1 MRRGR
6 STRRDRSTTQ
16 RRRTVQRLTFA
27 AITATVTAGVAVY
40 GTSQGSASQGFT
52 QSCTAPGVTAD
63 SVKLGLLY
71 PDTGPASGAFAAYR
85 AGVDARF
92 GAANAVGGVNGRRL
106 SYTWQDDESTPG
118 TNLVG
123 ARKLVDQKKVFGI
136 IETTP
141 VAAGSATFLHDRG
154 VPVTGVALEPAWNVN
169 DNMFTFLNFVG
180 SGSVSTWGDYVN
192 SQGGRRALILRLAF
206 SDAMRLQ
213 VEKMSASLQASG
225 VDVTGI
231 VDLVPG
237 AVDMASLVAQIKDS
251 GANAL
256 VGLLPPEVLNET
268 VVAARMAGVTLN
280 AAISFSPG
288 YDQSLLHK
296 YGQRIR
302 GTSYYLGYSPFELN
316 TAVHRAFLA
325 AMTRYAPQLQPPSQ
339 GGAVSGWIAADLM
352 IRGLQRAGDCP
363 TRSRFI
369 KELRAV
375 HDYNADGLLPEPLDL
390 RTSFGQTTRCL
401 TFVQVSQD
409 GARFDV
415 KQPTPMC
422 GRII

>member
-1 MRRGR
+1 V
-6 STRRDRSTTQ
+6 
-16 RRRTVQRLTFA
+16 TVA
-27 AITATVTAGVAVY
+27 AITAAVTAGVATY
-40 GTSQGSASQGFT
+40 GNPLGRASQGSTAD
-52 QSCTAPGVTAD
+52 CAAPGVTAD

-85 AGVDARF
+85 AGVDARI
-92 GAANAVGGVNGRRL
+92 GAVNATGGVHGRRL
-106 SYTWQDDESTPG
+106 SYAWQDDESQPG

-123 ARKLVDQKKVFGI
+123 ARTLVDQKKVFGV

-180 SGSVSTWGDYVN
+180 AGSVSTWGDYVT

-206 SDAMRLQ
+206 NDAMRLQ
-213 VEKMSASLQASG
+213 VEKMSASLQAAG
-225 VDVTGI
+225 VDVVDI
-231 VDLVPG
+231 VDLVPE
-237 AVDMASLVAQIKDS
+237 AVDMPGLVAQIKAS
-251 GANAL
+251 HANTL
-256 VGLLPPEVLNET
+256 IGLLPPDVLNQA

-296 YGQRIR
+296 YGLRIR

-316 TAVHRAFLA
+316 TAGHRKFLA
-325 AMTRYAPQLQPPSQ
+325 AMPRYAPQLQPSTQ
-339 GGAVSGWIAADLM
+339 GGAVSGWIAADMM
-352 IRGLQRAGDCP
+352 IRGLQKAGDCP
-363 TRSRFI
+363 TRTLFI
-369 KELRAV
+369 KGLRAV
-375 HDYNADGLLPEPLDL
+375 HDYNADGLLPAPLDL
-390 RTSFGQTTRCL
+390 GTSFGQTTRCF

-415 KQPTPMC
+415 KQPAPMC